1 MLDWEKPEALR
12 KRRRRRRRR
21 RRRKKRKREGV
32 WEDEDNNIVNVSGK
46 LIHSLFNSRGNA

>member
-21 RRRKKRKREGV
+21 KKTRNREGV

>member
-12 KRRRRRRRR
+12 KRRRRR

-32 WEDEDNNIVNVSGK
+32 WEDEDNNIVNMSGK
-46 LIHSLFNSRGNA
+46 SLFNSRGNT